1 MTMNEKIEFSVPH
14 KKGCVLTSKGVV
26 IAYEDGKCRIMSFN
40 RERFHSIG
48 SRVILPESAS
58 AETIKAVIERL
69 TEKH

>member
-1 MTMNEKIEFSVPH
+1 MTMNEKIAFAAEH
-14 KKGCVLTSKGVV
+14 KKGCVISSKGVV

>member
-1 MTMNEKIEFSVPH
+1 MTMNEKIAFAAEH
-14 KKGCVLTSKGVV
+14 KKGCVISSKGVV

-58 AETIKAVIERL
+58 AEAIKTVIERL
-69 TEKH
+69 TEKY

>member
-1 MTMNEKIEFSVPH
+1 MTMNEKIAFAAEH
-14 KKGCVLTSKGVV
+14 KKGCVISSKGVV

-58 AETIKAVIERL
+58 AEAIKAVIERM

>member
-1 MTMNEKIEFSVPH
+1 MTVNEKIAFAAEH
-14 KKGCVLTSKGVV
+14 KKGCVFSSKGVV

>member
-1 MTMNEKIEFSVPH
+1 MTMNEKIAFAAEH
-14 KKGCVLTSKGVV
+14 KKGCVISSKGVV

-48 SRVILPESAS
+48 SRVILPESVS
-58 AETIKAVIERL
+58 AEAIKAVIERL